1 MVKSMTTEEFRIW
14 YEKMMATRHPEVA
27 RLLEEVKI
35 KVEKDWAKRE
45 EDHLA

>member
-1 MVKSMTTEEFRIW
+1 MVKSMTTEDFKVW
-14 YEKMMATRHPEVA
+14 YEKMRYPEVA

-35 KVEKDWAKRE
+35 KVECDIIKNDK

>member
-1 MVKSMTTEEFRIW
+1 MTTEDFKVW
-14 YEKMMATRHPEVA
+14 YEKMMAMRHPEVA

-35 KVEKDWAKRE
+35 KVKKDFIKRE

>member
-1 MVKSMTTEEFRIW
+1 MTTEEFKVQ
-14 YEKMMATRHPEVA
+14 YEKIMAMRHPEVA

-35 KVEKDWAKRE
+35 KVEEDWAKRE

>member
-1 MVKSMTTEEFRIW
+1 MTTEEFKIW
-14 YEKMMATRHPEVA
+14 YEKMMTMRHPEVA

-35 KVEKDWAKRE
+35 KVECDITKNDK

>member
-1 MVKSMTTEEFRIW
+1 MTIEEFKIW
-14 YEKMMATRHPEVA
+14 YEKMMAMRHPEVA

-35 KVEKDWAKRE
+35 KVECDIIKNDK

>member
-1 MVKSMTTEEFRIW
+1 MTTVW
-14 YEKMMATRHPEVA
+14 YEKMMTMRHPEVA

-35 KVEKDWAKRE
+35 KVKKDFIKRE